1 MTLSAALPQDW
12 KEKNGS
18 ARYPVGAHEVYPIE
32 AAVSVSSSKGQ
43 GWQLITW
50 KAEAKG
56 KTIAYIK
63 LRVNVTEDGGL
74 PQ

>member
-1 MTLSAALPQDW
+1 VTLSAVLPPGW
-12 KEKNGS
+12 TEKNGS
-18 ARYPVGAHEVYPIE
+18 VRYPVGAHEVYPIE
-32 AAVSVSSSKGQ
+32 AAVSVSSAKGK

-56 KTIAYIK
+56 KTVASIE